1 MDNVLDELELLE
13 EIDDILLSLDEN
25 NDDDSQ
31 ESEEDIDGQ

>member
-25 NDDDSQ
+25 NDNDSQ
-31 ESEEDIDGQ
+31 ESEDENNGQ

>member
-25 NDDDSQ
+25 NDDSQ
-31 ESEEDIDGQ
+31 ESEEDNDGQ

>member
-31 ESEEDIDGQ
+31 ESEEDNDGQ